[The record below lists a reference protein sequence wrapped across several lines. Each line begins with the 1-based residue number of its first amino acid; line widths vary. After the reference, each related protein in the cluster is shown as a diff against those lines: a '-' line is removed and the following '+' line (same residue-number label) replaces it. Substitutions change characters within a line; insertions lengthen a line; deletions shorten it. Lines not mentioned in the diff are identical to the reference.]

1 MNKPYYTVLNY
12 THFTK
17 TFTSL
22 PLCTLHIT
30 PCLNSLPFT
39 AYSLSSPHF
48 KFTSH
53 ITFQPLFL
61 EILSFLRTS
70 NSLHLASLTTFPT
83 FSPFMLDFPTLQ
95 IPFTS
100 LITFLPLILE
110 TVHFLLTS
118 NPLHFT
124 YHHLSAPYPG
134 NSTFPPHFKF
144 PSLHFT
150 YHFPNSLLKVA
161 QFRGE
166 SLLCIHR

>member
-22 PLCTLHIT
+22 QLYTLHIT

-53 ITFQPLFL
+53 ITFQPLFV
-61 EILSFLRTS
+61 EILSFLPTS
-70 NSLHLASLTTFPT
+70 NSLHLTSLTTFPT
-83 FSPFMLDFPTLQ
+83 FPTLQ

-110 TVHFLLTS
+110 TVLSLLTS
-118 NPLHFT
+118 NSLHFT
-124 YHHLSAPYPG
+124 
-134 NSTFPPHFKF
+134 
-144 PSLHFT
+144 SLHFT